1 MIISLEHA
9 STARSHSRSGSR
21 SPAFAKPMMARDC
34 LAWWIVYAP
43 VMEGLDG
50 KFECDAQETCGLWI
64 EPLPVKILSDRH
76 QQSGPWKWGGRRW
89 GHPSGLAAKFA
100 GPPCLGSFM
109 VPKITAVCLV
119 SDVIV
124 RILGASAATWAKCSS
139 TKVPCHTRRRI
150 NRNDRC
156 SVRNSNRSYRD
167 RKDYAMEAV
176 RFLLRSTLWLMV
188 IFIGA
193 R

>member
-1 MIISLEHA
+1 MRRKR
-9 STARSHSRSGSR
+9 TGVGDYQFGARLHREIAQPLGVPFACSRKTDDGS
-21 SPAFAKPMMARDC
+21 RDC
-34 LAWWIVYAP
+34 LARWLDYAP

-50 KFECDAQETCGLWI
+50 KFECDAQETRGLWI

-100 GPPCLGSFM
+100 RPACLGSFM

-124 RILGASAATWAKCSS
+124 RILGASAAISAKLFEHEG
-139 TKVPCHTRRRI
+139 PLPHPAG
-150 NRNDRC
+150 DQPQ
-156 SVRNSNRSYRD
+156 
-167 RKDYAMEAV
+167 
-176 RFLLRSTLWLMV
+176 
-188 IFIGA
+188 
-193 R
+193 